1 MRAFAPIALL
11 ALLAFP
17 QPALADEPPLIEL
30 KVGAEKTGLGIMP
43 YCDDLTVVAITKD
56 GRGVRG
62 VKPGSTLCSF
72 DVTGGGGGRRVWRI
86 VVIEPPTTPTDV
98 GAGKNGG

>member
-1 MRAFAPIALL
+1 MRALL
-11 ALLAFP
+11 AIVLFAVAW
-17 QPALADEPPLIEL
+17 PAPADEPPRIEL
-30 KVGAEKTGLGIMP
+30 TVGDEKTGFGIMP
-43 YCDDLTVVAITKD
+43 NCDDLTVVAITKD

-86 VVIEPPTTPTDV
+86 VVLAPAMAPADA
-98 GAGKNGG
+98 GARKNGG